1 MTITYATAVKR
12 GLSAVKTAGK
22 TNWLLGDIA
31 SDVEPK
37 YGEKTVHNLADAIN
51 VDYKTLLGFRT
62 TAQDYPADKRTDNP
76 WTVHYIFNGLADR
89 HELLARTEPWTV
101 SQARA
106 EITARKNATEVPDGD
121 DAGDGDSTSE
131 AVVSELDKARAN
143 VARLEGELVKARAAL
158 AKLESAETPAVP
170 KMTEPSDA
178 KTSKPRTSRA
188 SRASDTH
195 SEAEK
200 AAARVTAPASD
211 VHVVR
216 GVPSHD
222 ASANRADCS
231 KCKKAGSATVTQ
243 ITGRQVTGRK
253 RSA

>member
-37 YGEKTVHNLADAIN
+37 YGEKTVQNLADAIN

-158 AKLESAETPAVP
+158 AKLESAQVPAGEAKTSKP
-170 KMTEPSDA
+170 ADA

-216 GVPSHD
+216 GVPSHN

-243 ITGRQVTGRK
+243 ITGRK